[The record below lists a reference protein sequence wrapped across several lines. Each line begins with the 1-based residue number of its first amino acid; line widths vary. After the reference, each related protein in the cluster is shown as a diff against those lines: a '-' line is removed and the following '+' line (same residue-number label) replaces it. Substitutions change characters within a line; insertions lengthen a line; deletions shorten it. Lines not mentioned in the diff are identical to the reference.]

1 MTPSDPDAPDAV
13 SHAARVGVPEASD
26 AMSLA
31 SRVWQA
37 GSLLTAYITAR
48 VEVGDLQLGEAEV
61 LMATR
66 VRGELGTT
74 PADLRAQLNL
84 TSPGITKRIDSVEAR
99 GLVTRQPHPTDRR
112 SVTLHLTPAGIE
124 LADETIR
131 VVASAMSELLGADT
145 DLSVEALNAELD
157 TLIGALRR
165 HGS

>member
-1 MTPSDPDAPDAV
+1 MTPSDTTTPDAV

-26 AMSLA
+26 AMALA

-37 GSLLTAYITAR
+37 GSLLTAYITQR

-66 VRGELGTT
+66 VRGETLTT
-74 PADLRAQLNL
+74 PADLRIQLNL
-84 TSPGITKRIDSVEAR
+84 TSPGITKRIDHVEAR
-99 GLVTRQPHPTDRR
+99 GLIERRPHPTDRR
-112 SVTLHLTPAGIE
+112 SVTLHLTRAGID

-131 VVASAMSELLGADT
+131 VVATAMSELLGDDT
-145 DLSVEALNAELD
+145 DLSVPALNASLD
-157 TLIGALRR
+157 TLIATLGR